1 MVVAISLGEQTAQLT
16 SQIRIGLRNK
26 SGEVIQFMKRKIT
39 NLTPSPSQLAVI
51 LLASALGIP
60 AVAQQDQTSGA
71 SQSTPPSTAQQ
82 TPATTSNAPGK
93 EGFWGRVNPWARK
106 KWVKKQTDPIND
118 RLTELDS
125 LNAKNARDIQD
136 VDSRAQAGIRQAQ
149 SAADAANQTAT
160 AAGNQAQQASTTAQ
174 GAASHV
180 DQLNGTVNGLD
191 QYKQV
196 TEAEAKFRGGQP
208 ILSADAKKQ
217 LDDLATTVNGQHGYI
232 LEVEAHSPLAG
243 SAGIQSSERLAEA
256 VKRYLVTE
264 HDIPVYRMHAVALGN
279 AQSADAASQ
288 DENGKPQRVRVSSVH
303 VRLMENS
310 LAAQGAAP
318 PQGAASSTGAER
330 P

>member
-1 MVVAISLGEQTAQLT
+1 MK
-16 SQIRIGLRNK
+16 NK
-26 SGEVIQFMKRKIT
+26 SA
-39 NLTPSPSQLAVI
+39 NLIPTPSQLAVI

-60 AVAQQDQTSGA
+60 AMAQQDQTSTP
-71 SQSTPPSTAQQ
+71 SQSSAPAVAQ
-82 TPATTSNAPGK
+82 TSATTQITPGK
-93 EGFWGRVNPWARK
+93 EGFWGRVNPFARK

-118 RLTELDS
+118 RLTELDG
-125 LNAKNARDIQD
+125 LNAKNAKDIQD
-136 VDSRAQAGIRQAQ
+136 VDGRAQAGIRQAQ

-160 AAGNQAQQASTTAQ
+160 AAGTQAQQANTTAQ

-196 TEAEAKFRGGQP
+196 TEAEVIFRGGQP

-217 LDDLATTVNGQHGYI
+217 LDDLATSVDGQHGYI
-232 LEVEAHSPLAG
+232 LEVEAHSPMAG

-256 VKRYLVTE
+256 VKRYLVTQ

-279 AQSADAASQ
+279 ALSANAASQ
-288 DENGKPQRVRVSSVH
+288 DENGRPQRVRKSTVH
-303 VRLMENS
+303 IALMENS
-310 LAAQGAAP
+310 LAAPGAAP
-318 PQGAASSTGAER
+318 PQGAASPNGAER

>member
-1 MVVAISLGEQTAQLT
+1 MNQKV
-16 SQIRIGLRNK
+16 K
-26 SGEVIQFMKRKIT
+26 

-51 LLASALGIP
+51 LLASALGVP
-60 AVAQQDQTSGA
+60 AMAQQDQSTGTP
-71 SQSTPPSTAQQ
+71 QNTPPSTAQQ
-82 TPATTSNAPGK
+82 QTTATPPITPGR
-93 EGFWGRVNPWARK
+93 EGFWGRVNPFARK

-118 RLTELDS
+118 RLTELDGV
-125 LNAKNARDIQD
+125 NAKNARDIQD

-149 SAADAANQTAT
+149 SAADAANQMAT
-160 AAGNQAQQASTTAQ
+160 AAGNQAQQANMTAQ
-174 GAASHV
+174 GASSHV

-196 TEAEAKFRGGQP
+196 TEAELKFRGGQP
-208 ILSADAKKQ
+208 ILSADDKKQ

-243 SAGIQSSERLAEA
+243 SAGIQSSQRLAEA

-264 HDIPVYRMHAVALGN
+264 HEIPVFRMHAVALGN
-279 AQSADAASQ
+279 AVSADDAASQ
-288 DENGKPQRVRVSSVH
+288 DANGKPQRVRVSSVH